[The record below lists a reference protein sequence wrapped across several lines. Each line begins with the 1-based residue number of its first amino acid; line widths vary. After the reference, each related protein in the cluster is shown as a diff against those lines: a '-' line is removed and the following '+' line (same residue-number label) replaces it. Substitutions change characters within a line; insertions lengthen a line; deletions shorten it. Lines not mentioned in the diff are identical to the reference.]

1 MTGPASVAPE
11 PAAPPV
17 AVVPPVPVVPPVA
30 AVPPVP
36 VALLPPVP
44 PPELEEPQPAARAK
58 TIVKA
63 RTLLFIIA
71 PTVPAGP
78 SPVENRGRN
87 YFDAPVGLES
97 PARSAS
103 TAAAATVG
111 SSRLRP
117 ASTSASHQTS
127 RPSLRSMRQAAQ
139 NVCQ

>member
-58 TIVKA
+58 IIVKA

-78 SPVENRGRN
+78 PPVENRG
-87 YFDAPVGLES
+87 LII
-97 PARSAS
+97 S
-103 TAAAATVG
+103 T
-111 SSRLRP
+111 
-117 ASTSASHQTS
+117 
-127 RPSLRSMRQAAQ
+127 RPSGWRVRPGA
-139 NVCQ
+139 